1 MKRTDTLNINRT
13 GKVGDC
19 KLDYKDGRD
28 NQLSRFLP
36 SCLETVTSQPL
47 RTMVVG
53 HKIMMV
59 FRLLRLA
66 TVSTVDKNAV
76 NLQNLNG
83 EVLGSE
89 LLEIGFG

>member
-1 MKRTDTLNINRT
+1 
-13 GKVGDC
+13 
-19 KLDYKDGRD
+19 
-28 NQLSRFLP
+28 
-36 SCLETVTSQPL
+36 
-47 RTMVVG
+47 MVVG